1 MFSSIYKPALS
12 LFALLSS
19 RQKRGGVVCVIVMMT
34 LALSEILAASLIVKM
49 ATEITAQSP
58 DTQKLLFL
66 CMLCLAVFVFKGGLA
81 LTDSFVQ
88 NRWIQKIILDF
99 KGRLIRRYTK
109 MSYEQHISAKSSDS
123 LSVLYNDADVYMRI
137 GLTSMGVLLSEMTV
151 FFVLLGYLIYLQPPV
166 TGVLIFIF
174 SLLAIIFL
182 KFLIPVF
189 KEWGRVIQ
197 ETVKGGYQA
206 AILVLQSYKDIL
218 IFGKTDYFVDK
229 YMHQSLLRAQ
239 VAVKSGVAQVIPRVV
254 LEIIFIAFFVGLVSS
269 FLWTGNDISELTA
282 VLSAY
287 LYAGFRLLPS
297 MNRMAMQVNNI
308 KMSEP
313 SITRIVEEVTSPI
326 NENVYI
332 SEPDLK
338 FEDAIYIEGLSYI
351 YPGKKT
357 PVLDGVSL
365 DIRKGEFIGIVGETG
380 SGKSTLLYILL
391 GLLQPQKG
399 SVLIDKAFHTNTHEW
414 HNKIGYAAQD
424 FQLVDGTII
433 ENIAYGVPADQRDEK
448 RVKQVVKDAQLE
460 KFVAGLPEQLE
471 THIGEKGL
479 LVSGGERQRIALA
492 RALYKKPEVL
502 VLDEATS
509 ALDLETEKS
518 IMEAIKDLKDES
530 LTIIAVT
537 HRLDTLVH
545 ADRVIKINKGKIE
558 NGK

>member
-1 MFSSIYKPALS
+1 M
-12 LFALLSS
+12 
-19 RQKRGGVVCVIVMMT
+19 VVMMT
-34 LALSEILAASLIVKM
+34 LALSEIFAASLIVKM
-49 ATEITAQSP
+49 ATEITAQAP

-66 CMLCLAVFVFKGGLA
+66 CMVCLAVFVLKGLLA
-81 LTDSFVQ
+81 LGDSFVQ
-88 NRWIQKIILDF
+88 NQWIQKIILDF

-109 MSYEQHISAKSSDS
+109 MSYEQQISSKSSDS

-137 GLTSMGVLLSEMTV
+137 GMTSMGILLSEMLV
-151 FFVLLGYLIYLQPPV
+151 FFVLMGFLVYLQPAV
-166 TGVLIFIF
+166 TGVLIVIF
-174 SLLAIIFL
+174 SIMTIVFV

-239 VAVKSGVAQVIPRVV
+239 VAVKSAVAQVIPRVV
-254 LEIIFIAFFVGLVSS
+254 LEIIFITFFVGLVVS
-269 FLWTGNDISELTA
+269 FLWMENDISELTA

-297 MNRMAMQVNNI
+297 LNRMAMQVNNI

-313 SITRIVEEVTSPI
+313 SITRIVDEVTSPI
-326 NENVYI
+326 NESVYV
-332 SEPDLK
+332 SEPDLE
-338 FEDAIYIEGLSYI
+338 FEDAIYIEGLSYT

-357 PVLDGVSL
+357 PVLSDVKL

-391 GLLQPQKG
+391 GLLRPQEG
-399 SVLIDKAFHTNTHEW
+399 SVLIDKTFHTNTHEW
-414 HNKIGYAAQD
+414 HSKIGYAAQD

-433 ENIAYGVPADQRDEK
+433 ENIAYGVPEEERDEK
-448 RVKQVVKDAQLE
+448 RVRQVIKEAQLE
-460 KFVAGLPEQLE
+460 NFIADLPEQIE
-471 THIGEKGL
+471 THIGEKGVL
-479 LVSGGERQRIALA
+479 ISGGERQRIALA

-518 IMEAIKDLKDES
+518 IMEAIKDLKDET

-558 NGK
+558 NG